1 MKTSQCTNSKEQEIN
16 LQKSE
21 IRNQN
26 STCGNKAPKVAMF
39 QGSFDPFTI
48 GHESIVRRA
57 LPLFDEIVIAV
68 VSNIAKQPFMS
79 LENRMKFIASIFK
92 NEPRVRVVA
101 SAGLTV
107 DVAHQ
112 VGACCLLRGVR
123 MIQDFEN
130 EMHMAEI
137 NRTLGDIETVLL
149 YTLPEFSHISSS
161 IVREL
166 YRYGRDVSDML
177 PAGAPLDLLGK

>member
-1 MKTSQCTNSKEQEIN
+1 
-16 LQKSE
+16 
-21 IRNQN
+21 
-26 STCGNKAPKVAMF
+26 MF
-39 QGSFDPFTI
+39 QGSFDPFTL

-57 LPLFDEIVIAV
+57 LPLFDEIVVAV

-79 LENRMKFIASIFK
+79 LESRMAFIKQIFAG
-92 NEPRVRVVA
+92 EPRVRVVA
-101 SAGLTV
+101 SDGLTV
-107 DVAHQ
+107 DVARQ
-112 VGACCLLRGVR
+112 QGASCLLRGVR

-137 NRTLGDIETVLL
+137 NRRLGGIETVLL

-166 YRYGRDVSDML
+166 YRYGQDVSAML
-177 PAGAPLDLLGK
+177 PASAPLELLDNK

>member
-1 MKTSQCTNSKEQEIN
+1 
-16 LQKSE
+16 
-21 IRNQN
+21 
-26 STCGNKAPKVAMF
+26 MF
-39 QGSFDPFTI
+39 QGSFDPFTL

-57 LPLFDEIVIAV
+57 LPLFDEIVVAV

-79 LENRMKFIASIFK
+79 LESRMAFIKQIFAG
-92 NEPRVRVVA
+92 EPRVRVVA
-101 SAGLTV
+101 SDGLTV
-107 DVAHQ
+107 DVARQ
-112 VGACCLLRGVR
+112 QGASCLLRGVR

-137 NRTLGDIETVLL
+137 NRRLGGIETVLL

-166 YRYGRDVSDML
+166 YRYGQDVSAML
-177 PAGAPLDLLGK
+177 PASAPLKLLGNN

>member
-1 MKTSQCTNSKEQEIN
+1 MKTSQCTDAVKRI
-16 LQKSE
+16 
-21 IRNQN
+21 
-26 STCGNKAPKVAMF
+26 AMF
-39 QGSFDPFTI
+39 QGSFDPFTL

-57 LPLFDEIVIAV
+57 MPLFDEIVVAV

-79 LENRMKFIASIFK
+79 LESRMAFIKQIFAG
-92 NEPRVRVVA
+92 EPRVRVVA
-101 SAGLTV
+101 SDGLTV
-107 DVAHQ
+107 DVARQ
-112 VGACCLLRGVR
+112 QGASCLLRGVR

-137 NRTLGDIETVLL
+137 NRQLGGIETVLL

-166 YRYGRDVSDML
+166 YRYGQDVSAML
-177 PAGAPLDLLGK
+177 PASAPLELLGNN

>member
-1 MKTSQCTNSKEQEIN
+1 MKTSQCTDAVKRI
-16 LQKSE
+16 
-21 IRNQN
+21 
-26 STCGNKAPKVAMF
+26 AMF
-39 QGSFDPFTI
+39 QGSFDPFTL

-57 LPLFDEIVIAV
+57 LPLFDEIVVAV

-79 LENRMKFIASIFK
+79 LESRMAFIKQIFAG
-92 NEPRVRVVA
+92 EPRVRVVA
-101 SAGLTV
+101 SDGLTV
-107 DVAHQ
+107 DVARQ
-112 VGACCLLRGVR
+112 QGASCLLRGVR

-137 NRTLGDIETVLL
+137 NRRLGGIETVLL

-166 YRYGRDVSDML
+166 YRYGQDVSAML
-177 PAGAPLDLLGK
+177 PASAPLELLGNN

>member
-1 MKTSQCTNSKEQEIN
+1 
-16 LQKSE
+16 
-21 IRNQN
+21 
-26 STCGNKAPKVAMF
+26 MF
-39 QGSFDPFTI
+39 QGSFDPFTL

-57 LPLFDEIVIAV
+57 LPLFDEVVVAV

-79 LENRMKFIASIFK
+79 LENRMRFIEQVFAS
-92 NEPRVRVVA
+92 EPRVRVVA
-101 SAGLTV
+101 SDGLTV
-107 DVAHQ
+107 DVARE
-112 VGACCLLRGVR
+112 VGASCLLRGVR

-137 NRTLGDIETVLL
+137 NRQLGGIETVLL

-166 YRYGRDVSDML
+166 HRYGQDVSKML
-177 PAGAPLDLLGK
+177 PAGAPLELLGS

>member
-1 MKTSQCTNSKEQEIN
+1 MKTSQCTDAVKRI
-16 LQKSE
+16 
-21 IRNQN
+21 
-26 STCGNKAPKVAMF
+26 AMF
-39 QGSFDPFTI
+39 QGSFDPFTL

-57 LPLFDEIVIAV
+57 LPLFDEIVVAV

-79 LENRMKFIASIFK
+79 LESRMAFIKQIFVG
-92 NEPRVRVVA
+92 EPRVRVVA
-101 SAGLTV
+101 SDGLTV
-107 DVAHQ
+107 DVARQ
-112 VGACCLLRGVR
+112 QGASCLLRGVR

-137 NRTLGDIETVLL
+137 NRRLGGIETVLL

-166 YRYGRDVSDML
+166 YRYGQDVSGML
-177 PAGAPLDLLGK
+177 PASAPLELLGNN